1 MNFTTVLFSVS
12 KFYKMGESEN
22 KGDRHMWRNRN
33 VWIVLIGEFVVG
45 LGLWAGIIGN
55 LAFMT
60 EFVPSDFHKSIILAL
75 GMLAGVIV
83 APLAGKIIDASS
95 KKKVLIG
102 SSIARVFTVFIMFAA
117 IAFDSV
123 LLMIVFLIA
132 LQIAATFF
140 MPALQSLIPKIVD
153 KKDLLAL
160 NGWHMNARTLSRIIG
175 AAAAG
180 LFVSYV
186 DLIWLY
192 VISLVMYIAMAI
204 SLFALKI
211 DENNEPTEKKEK
223 ESGSF
228 KEVLPILKQYPIVL
242 VTLILMVVPTLFLGS
257 FNLIIMKISQM
268 HDSTSISGLLYTV
281 EGVGF
286 MLGAIAVKHLGMKL
300 KTGTMMFG
308 LALIIGT
315 MHSMLYFS
323 SIEMMNVVVFG
334 IFGFTV
340 GCFFPTTMTIFQ
352 KQVPANYHG
361 RFFAFRNMIDQ
372 TLFQVVLLSTGA
384 FLDWVGLPI
393 TGLSFGLFS
402 LSLTLFF
409 MLYLKMKKYSLAF
422 E

>member
-1 MNFTTVLFSVS
+1 
-12 KFYKMGESEN
+12 
-22 KGDRHMWRNRN
+22 MWRNRN

-60 EFVPSDFHKSIILAL
+60 EFVPSDFHKSVILAI

-83 APLAGKIIDASS
+83 APLAGRVIDASN
-95 KKKVLIG
+95 KKKVLIV
-102 SSIARVFTVFIMFAA
+102 SSIARVVTVFIMFAA

-123 LLMIVFLIA
+123 VLMVFFLVA

-140 MPALQSLIPKIVD
+140 MPALQSIIPKIVE

-160 NGWHMNARTLSRIIG
+160 NGWHMNARTLSRIVG

-180 LFVSYV
+180 LFVTYF

-192 VISLVMYIAMAI
+192 VISLIMYIAMVFV
-204 SLFALKI
+204 LFALKV
-211 DENNEPTEKKEK
+211 DENDVTATAKAK
-223 ESGSF
+223 ESSSF
-228 KEVLPILKQYPIVL
+228 KAVLPVLKQYPVVL
-242 VTLILMVVPTLFLGS
+242 VTLVLIVVPILFLGS
-257 FNLIIMKISQM
+257 FNLMIMKISQM

-286 MLGAIAVKHLGMKL
+286 MVGAIVVKQLGARM
-300 KTGTMMFG
+300 KTGIMMFG
-308 LALIIGT
+308 LALLIGVLQ
-315 MHSMLYFS
+315 SLLYFS
-323 SIEMMNVVVFG
+323 TIEVMNVIVFAA
-334 IFGFTV
+334 FGFTV

-352 KQVPANYHG
+352 KQVPGEYHG

-384 FLDWVGLPI
+384 LLDWFGLPI
-393 TGLSFGLFS
+393 TGLVFGLFS
-402 LSLTLFF
+402 LTLTLFF
-409 MLYLKMKKYSLAF
+409 MLYLKVKKYPLAF

>member
-1 MNFTTVLFSVS
+1 M
-12 KFYKMGESEN
+12 KN
-22 KGDRHMWRNRN
+22 KGEYPMWRNRN
-33 VWIVLIGEFVVG
+33 VWIVIIGEFVVG

-60 EFVPSDFHKSIILAL
+60 EFVPSDFHKSVILAL

-83 APLAGKIIDASS
+83 APIAGKVIDASS

-123 LLMIVFLIA
+123 LLMIIFLIA

-140 MPALQSLIPKIVD
+140 MPALQSIIPKIVHKD
-153 KKDLLAL
+153 DLLAL
-160 NGWHMNARTLSRIIG
+160 NGWHMNARTLSRIVG

-192 VISLVMYIAMAI
+192 VISLIMYIAIVFA
-204 SLFALKI
+204 LVALKI
-211 DENNEPTEKKEK
+211 DENPNGADKKAK

-242 VTLILMVVPTLFLGS
+242 VTLVLIVVPTLFLGS
-257 FNLIIMKISQM
+257 FNLMIMKIAQM

-286 MLGAIAVKHLGMKL
+286 MLGAIVVKHIGMKL

-308 LALIIGT
+308 LALVIGI
-315 MHSMLYFS
+315 MQSMLYFS
-323 SIEMMNVVVFG
+323 TIELMNIVVFSV
-334 IFGFTV
+334 FGFTV

-352 KQVPANYHG
+352 KQVPSNYHG

-384 FLDWVGLPI
+384 FLDWFGLPI

-402 LSLTLFF
+402 LSLTIFF
-409 MLYLKMKKYSLAF
+409 MLYLKTKKYPVAF

>member
-1 MNFTTVLFSVS
+1 
-12 KFYKMGESEN
+12 
-22 KGDRHMWRNRN
+22 MWRNRN

-55 LAFMT
+55 LAFMS
-60 EFVPSDFHKSIILAL
+60 EFVASDFHKSVILAI

-102 SSIARVFTVFIMFAA
+102 SSIARVITVFVMFAA

-123 LLMIVFLIA
+123 LLMIVFLIL

-140 MPALQSLIPKIVD
+140 MPAIQSIIPKIVD
-153 KKDLLAL
+153 KKDLLSL
-160 NGWHMNARTLSRIIG
+160 NGWHMNARTLSRIVG

-180 LFVSYV
+180 LFIAYV

-192 VISLVMYIAMAI
+192 VVSLIMYAVVLVT
-204 SLFALKI
+204 LFFLHI
-211 DENNEPTEKKEK
+211 DESTVESKTKKK

-228 KEVLPILKQYPIVL
+228 KEVLPVLKQYPVVL
-242 VTLILMVVPTLFLGS
+242 VTLVLIVVPILFLGS
-257 FNLIIMKISQM
+257 FNLMIMKIAQM
-268 HDSTSISGLLYTV
+268 HNSTSISGLLYTV

-286 MLGAIAVKHLGMKL
+286 MLGAIAVKYLGIRM
-300 KTGTMMFG
+300 KTGTMMFS
-308 LALIIGT
+308 LALLIGVLQ
-315 MHSMLYFS
+315 SLLFFS
-323 SIEMMNVVVFG
+323 TIEIMNVVIFAVFG
-334 IFGFTV
+334 FAV

-352 KQVPANYHG
+352 KQMPTEYHG

-372 TLFQVVLLSTGA
+372 TLFQLVLLSTGA
-384 FLDWVGLPI
+384 LLDWFGLPI
-393 TGLSFGLFS
+393 TGLAFGLFS
-402 LSLTLFF
+402 LMLTIFF
-409 MLYLKMKKYSLAF
+409 MLYLKSKKYSLAF

>member
-1 MNFTTVLFSVS
+1 
-12 KFYKMGESEN
+12 
-22 KGDRHMWRNRN
+22 MWRNRN

-60 EFVPSDFHKSIILAL
+60 EFVASDFHKSVILAI

-102 SSIARVFTVFIMFAA
+102 SSIARVITVFVMFAA

-123 LLMIVFLIA
+123 LLMIVFLIL

-140 MPALQSLIPKIVD
+140 MPAIQSIIPKIVD
-153 KKDLLAL
+153 KKDLLSL
-160 NGWHMNARTLSRIIG
+160 NGWHMNARTLSRIVG
-175 AAAAG
+175 AASAG
-180 LFVSYV
+180 LFVAYV

-192 VISLVMYIAMAI
+192 VVSLIMYAVVLVT
-204 SLFALKI
+204 LFFLHI
-211 DENNEPTEKKEK
+211 DESIVESKTQKKE
-223 ESGSF
+223 SSSF
-228 KEVLPILKQYPIVL
+228 KEVLPVLKQYPVVL
-242 VTLILMVVPTLFLGS
+242 VTLVLIVVPILFLGS
-257 FNLIIMKISQM
+257 FNLMIMKIAQM

-286 MLGAIAVKHLGMKL
+286 MLGAIAVKYLGIRM
-300 KTGTMMFG
+300 KTGTMMFS
-308 LALIIGT
+308 LALLIGVLQ
-315 MHSMLYFS
+315 SLLFFS
-323 SIEMMNVVVFG
+323 TIEIMNVVIFAVFG
-334 IFGFTV
+334 FAV

-352 KQVPANYHG
+352 KQMPAEYHG

-372 TLFQVVLLSTGA
+372 TLFQLVLLSTGA
-384 FLDWVGLPI
+384 LLDWFGLPI
-393 TGLSFGLFS
+393 TGLAFGLFS
-402 LSLTLFF
+402 LMLTIFF
-409 MLYLKMKKYSLAF
+409 MLYLKSKKYSLAF